1 MAVHD
6 SVLGPGN
13 RQHNT
18 NHHSRLGFKENVPKL
33 IKADVLIPVY
43 IRLLNHLLDFLI
55 SEDQADTET
64 IYVILYFNASILS
77 LLILPFEDKLYL

>member
-1 MAVHD
+1 MAGHD

-43 IRLLNHLLDFLI
+43 IRLLNHLLDFFI
-55 SEDQADTET
+55 SEDQTDTVT
-64 IYVILYFNASILS
+64 IYVILIFISIIF

>member
-1 MAVHD
+1 MDSGGLVAGHD

-64 IYVILYFNASILS
+64 IYWIYIILTPQFY
-77 LLILPFEDKLYL
+77 PF

>member
-1 MAVHD
+1 MAGHD

-18 NHHSRLGFKENVPKL
+18 NHRSLGFKENVPKL

-55 SEDQADTET
+55 SEDQADTVT
-64 IYVILYFNASILS
+64 IYWIYIILTPQFY
-77 LLILPFEDKLYL
+77 PF

>member
-1 MAVHD
+1 MEAWW
-6 SVLGPGN
+6 LFMTQCWGPATGN
-13 RQHNT
+13 RGNT

-64 IYVILYFNASILS
+64 IYWIYIILTPQFY
-77 LLILPFEDKLYL
+77 PF

>member
-1 MAVHD
+1 MTQCW
-6 SVLGPGN
+6 GPATGN
-13 RQHNT
+13 RGNT

-55 SEDQADTET
+55 SEDQADTVT
-64 IYVILYFNASILS
+64 IYWIYIILTPQFY
-77 LLILPFEDKLYL
+77 PF

>member
-18 NHHSRLGFKENVPKL
+18 NHRSLGFEENVPKL

-55 SEDQADTET
+55 SEDQTDTET
-64 IYVILYFNASILS
+64 IYIRYFNASILS

>member
-1 MAVHD
+1 MAGHD

-18 NHHSRLGFKENVPKL
+18 NHRRLGFKENVPKL

-43 IRLLNHLLDFLI
+43 IRLLDHLLDFLI

-64 IYVILYFNASILS
+64 IYWISIILTPQFY
-77 LLILPFEDKLYL
+77 PF